1 MNILKTIGAAAILSA
16 AIAAPAFAQDAYG
29 TYDGALPYQQ
39 APRTYDRSYDV
50 PPGSYAP
57 RTMDQYRNQ
66 ENFGFSGRDP
76 SRVGGESP
84 NLNPP
89 GN

>member
-1 MNILKTIGAAAILSA
+1 MNIAKTISAAALLSA
-16 AIAAPAFAQDAYG
+16 AIAAPAFGQEAYRYYGDAPSRYAPQ
-29 TYDGALPYQQ
+29 TYEQN
-39 APRTYDRSYDV
+39 YDV

-57 RTMDQYRNQ
+57 RTNEEYRN
-66 ENFGFSGRDP
+66 EDNFGFSGRDP
-76 SRVGGESP
+76 SRVGGDSP

>member
-1 MNILKTIGAAAILSA
+1 MNWTNTISAAALVTAS
-16 AIAAPAFAQDAYG
+16 IATPAFAQTAYG
-29 TYDGALPYQQ
+29 PRAGAPYDHGQTYY
-39 APRTYDRSYDV
+39 RSNDV

-57 RTMDQYRNQ
+57 RNGDEYRNQ

-89 GN
+89 S